1 MPPLSST
8 TYILARIRR
17 SPSAALEPIPLNELA
32 RAALGSIPHIES
44 LQMLQCAH
52 GELLVHFRW
61 HGAGGVDIPAAALA
75 RYGLAI
81 ELDFVASPGLRPTPA
96 GGEPV
101 AADAGPA
108 SDDAA
113 VAASPR

>member
-1 MPPLSST
+1 MPPLSSS
-8 TYILARIRR
+8 TYILAKIRR

-44 LQMLQCAH
+44 LQTLQCTH

-61 HGAGGVDIPAAALA
+61 YGGDGVDIPAAVLD

-81 ELDFVASPGLRPTPA
+81 ELDFVASPGLRPMPT
-96 GGEPV
+96 GGAAV
-101 AADAGPA
+101 AADAGHV
-108 SDDAA
+108 SDDATA
-113 VAASPR
+113 AASPQ